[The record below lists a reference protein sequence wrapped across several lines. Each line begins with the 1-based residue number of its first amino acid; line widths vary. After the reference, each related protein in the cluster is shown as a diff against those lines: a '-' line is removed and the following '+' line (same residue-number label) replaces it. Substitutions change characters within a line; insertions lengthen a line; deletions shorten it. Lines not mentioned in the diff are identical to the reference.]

1 MQNYFNG
8 EEENNKELLRLMK
21 KYNMPCKVE
30 GIGADKSMETFEKYY
45 DGILHSSAIDNPG
58 EREEKLLREAL
69 QYLWS
74 R

>member
-1 MQNYFNG
+1 
-8 EEENNKELLRLMK
+8 MK

-69 QYLWS
+69 EYLWE